1 MLIDARGVPSG
12 ETIETEVCIIGA
24 GPAGITAA
32 QEFLGQDLRVC
43 LLETGGLEYSEPVQQ
58 LAAAEGDSIGDFYPG
73 AYYMRHREFGGTGHR
88 WSIRLDSG
96 KPGVRYVPFD
106 PIDFEKRDEVPYS
119 GWPITKA
126 DLDPYY
132 DRAQSV
138 CQIGPY
144 AYDAESWADPQSP
157 PYQFASGN
165 LQTKMFQCGP
175 RDVFL
180 EDYQE
185 RFRNSDNIT
194 TYLYATAVELETD
207 ALGQTVN
214 RVRVATLEGNQFH
227 IAAKYFVVAKGGLES
242 ARLLLLSNQVQEQG
256 LGNQHD
262 LVGRFFMDHQM
273 VRAGLLFPSNPN
285 IFEKLALYD
294 LRAVRGTDVI
304 GKFLLSEDVMRRHRL
319 LNTATA
325 LFPRHSIYRWNPM
338 RLLFPQGKHY
348 RSKAV
353 DSVQALLRA
362 KRNRKV
368 PAGLLQH
375 LANIATGL
383 DDICYMQFRRKP
395 LISHPSGMFGF
406 DQGNWSNLP
415 NKQKQFGLFEV
426 IHLAE
431 QAPDPENRVTL
442 GTELDALGCA
452 KIKLYWRW
460 NEIDT
465 QSILKVQDILVEE
478 FAQAGLGYLKL
489 ERDRGL
495 PQLILPSIH
504 HHMGTTRMSES
515 PRQGVVDA
523 NCKVHGVSNLY
534 IASSSV
540 FPTGSYANP
549 TLTII
554 AVAIRVAD
562 QVKSRLTESAVALY

>member
-1 MLIDARGVPSG
+1 MLIDARGITSG
-12 ETIETEVCIIGA
+12 ETIEAEVCIIGA
-24 GPAGITAA
+24 GPAGISAA
-32 QEFLGQDLRVC
+32 QEFLGKDLRVC
-43 LLETGGLEYSEPVQQ
+43 LLETGGFAYDEPTQQ
-58 LAAAEGDSIGDFYPG
+58 LAAAECDTIGDFYPG
-73 AYYMRHREFGGTGHR
+73 AYYIRHRGFGGTGNH
-88 WSIRLDSG
+88 WNILLDSG

-106 PIDFEKRDEVPYS
+106 PIDFEKRDEVPHS

-144 AYDAESWADPQSP
+144 AYDAEAWADPQSS
-157 PYQFASGN
+157 PYPFASGN

-180 EDYQE
+180 EDYRD
-185 RFRNSDNIT
+185 RFKASKNIT

-207 ALGQTVN
+207 ALGQTVT

-227 IAAKYFVVAKGGLES
+227 IAAKFVVVAKGGLES
-242 ARLLLLSNQVQEQG
+242 ARLLLLSNQVQKQG

-262 LVGRFFMDHQM
+262 IVGRYFMDHQM
-273 VRAGLLFPSNPN
+273 VRAGLLFPASPAV
-285 IFEKLALYD
+285 FDKLALYD

-304 GKFLLSEDVMRRHRL
+304 GKFLLSEETMRRHRL

-325 LFPRHSIYRWNPM
+325 LFPRHPIYQWDPI
-338 RLLFPQGKHY
+338 RLLFPQGKRY
-348 RSKAV
+348 RSESIA
-353 DSVQALLRA
+353 SVKALLKA
-362 KRNRKV
+362 KRNRRL
-368 PAGLLQH
+368 PADLLQH
-375 LANIATGL
+375 LVKIATGL
-383 DDICYMQFRRKP
+383 DDIAYMHFRRKP
-395 LISHPSGMFGF
+395 IISHPSGVFGF
-406 DQGNWSNLP
+406 DQGGWSSLP
-415 NKQKQFGLFEV
+415 DRQKQFGLFEV
-426 IHLAE
+426 VHLAE

-478 FAQAGLGYLKL
+478 FAKAGLGRLKL
-489 ERDRGL
+489 ERDRDL

-523 NCKVHGVSNLY
+523 NCQVHGVSNLY

-549 TLTII
+549 TLTIV
-554 AVAIRVAD
+554 AMAIRVAD
-562 QVKSRLTESAVALY
+562 QVKNRLTAPAIAL

>member
-32 QEFLGQDLRVC
+32 QEFLGRNLRVC
-43 LLETGGLEYSEPVQQ
+43 LLETGGLEYNEPVQQ

-73 AYYMRHREFGGTGHR
+73 AYYIRHREFGGTGHR
-88 WSIRLDSG
+88 WNIRLDSG

-144 AYDAESWADPQSP
+144 AYDAEAWADPQSP
-157 PYQFASGN
+157 TYEFASGN

-180 EDYQE
+180 EDYRE
-185 RFRNSDNIT
+185 RFRKSDNIT

-207 ALGQTVN
+207 ALGQTVT

-227 IAAKYFVVAKGGLES
+227 VAAKYVVVAKGGLES
-242 ARLLLLSNQVQEQG
+242 ARLLLLSNQVQKQG

-273 VRAGLLFPSNPN
+273 VRAGLLFPSSPD

-304 GKFLLSEDVMRRHRL
+304 GKFLLSEEMMRRHRL

-325 LFPRHSIYRWNPM
+325 LFPRHSIYRWNPL
-338 RLLFPQGKHY
+338 RLLFPQGKQY
-348 RSKAV
+348 RSKSVA
-353 DSVQALLRA
+353 SVQALLRA

-368 PAGLLQH
+368 PADLLQH

-383 DDICYMQFRRKP
+383 DDIAYMQLRRKP
-395 LISHPSGMFGF
+395 LISHPSGVFGF
-406 DQGNWSNLP
+406 DQGGWSALP
-415 NKQKQFGLFEV
+415 DKQKQFGLFEV
-426 IHLAE
+426 VHLAE
-431 QAPDPENRVTL
+431 QAPDPENRMTL
-442 GTELDALGCA
+442 GRELDALGCA
-452 KIKLYWRW
+452 KLKLYWRW

-478 FAQAGLGYLKL
+478 FARAGLGHLKL
-489 ERDRGL
+489 ERDKGL

-515 PRQGVVDA
+515 PKQGVVDA

-554 AVAIRVAD
+554 AVAILVAD
-562 QVKSRLTESAVALY
+562 QVKSRLTESAVVL